1 MSFISTNSILLDFIE
16 LIKKIEHNTIKN
28 INFKKF
34 YDFTIIYTDNLSTNL
49 CHSDKIINYV
59 IHNID
64 FIIIDSNYNIIKTYF
79 RNIIVNNS
87 NKLELESNWTQC
99 KIFYNYIGSYI
110 YFFKYNGDY
119 YYFMK
124 YFIKKLNDDQYI
136 KSIDYNIPTFLI
148 NDKVDEEIIGEEYI
162 LISHY
167 HKHILSYSD
176 DYVFENK
183 KYYKLD
189 SNEIYFSCIDELEF
203 ELEKSI
209 KLQKKAKKLI
219 NAGYCIKYGGVNYIY
234 PNKLYQKI
242 SNLLGSTNNINLSYL
257 ELYKSDN
264 LNFII
269 NYISLYPS
277 DIIKRINTSFKTLAK
292 EYLNLYH
299 LTRKK
304 AHPEIYDKLD
314 SENRKFLYELHNQF
328 ITTRNDELK
337 SMDEFIDK
345 KSLSVDIVYKYIKRI
360 QLDILEHIY
369 LNRNELI
376 KKIKLV
382 FNDDKFKIFFEDCIN
397 TKTISY
403 LLSR

>member
-1 MSFISTNSILLDFIE
+1 MSINSILLDFID
-16 LIKKIEHNTIKN
+16 LIKKNDQNNIKN

-34 YDFTIIYTDNLSTNL
+34 YDFTIIYTDNLSINL
-49 CHSDKIINYV
+49 CHSNKIINYI

-64 FIIIDSNYNIIKTYF
+64 FIIIDSSYNIIKTYF
-79 RNIIVNNS
+79 RNILITSS
-87 NKLELESNWTQC
+87 NKLELESNWSQC
-99 KIFYNYIGSYI
+99 KIFYNYNGSYI
-110 YFFKYNGDY
+110 YFFNYHGEI

-124 YFIKKLNDDQYI
+124 YYIKKLNEDSYI
-136 KSIDYNIPTFLI
+136 KSINLSIPI
-148 NDKVDEEIIGEEYI
+148 CENGIDEQEYI
-162 LISHY
+162 LVSHY
-167 HKHILSYSD
+167 HKHILSYSED
-176 DYVFENK
+176 FILENK
-183 KYYKLD
+183 KYYNLN
-189 SNEIYFSCIDELEF
+189 SNEIFFSCLDELEF
-203 ELEKSI
+203 ELDKSI
-209 KLQKKAKKLI
+209 KLQEKVKKLI
-219 NAGYCIKYGGVNYIY
+219 NAGYCIKYNGLNYIY

-242 SNLLGSTNNINLSYL
+242 NNLLGNSTNINLTYL

-277 DIIKRINTSFKTLAK
+277 DIIKRINLSFKTMAK

-304 AHPEIYDKLD
+304 LHPEIYDKLD
-314 SENRKFLYELHNQF
+314 IENRKILYELHNQF
-328 ITTRNDELK
+328 ISTRNDEFKL
-337 SMDEFIDK
+337 SEEFIDK

-369 LNRNELI
+369 LNRNDLI
-376 KKIKLV
+376 KKIKSV
-382 FNDDKFKIFFEDCIN
+382 FNDETFKIFFEDCIN

>member
-1 MSFISTNSILLDFIE
+1 MSINSILSDFID
-16 LIKKIEHNTIKN
+16 LIKKNNQNEIKN

-34 YDFTIIYTDNLSTNL
+34 YDFTVIYTDILSNNLQ
-49 CHSDKIINYV
+49 HSNKIINYI

-64 FIIIDSNYNIIKTYF
+64 FIIIDSQYNIIKTLF
-79 RNIIVNNS
+79 RTIKINNT
-87 NKLELESNWTQC
+87 NNVELEENWSQC

-110 YFFKYNGDY
+110 YFFNYCGEK

-124 YFIKKLNDDQYI
+124 YFIKKLNDDSYI
-136 KSIDYNIPTFLI
+136 KSLDLKIPNYET
-148 NDKVDEEIIGEEYI
+148 EEDEEYI

-167 HKHILSYSD
+167 HKHILSYND
-176 DYVFENK
+176 DFILENK
-183 KYYKLD
+183 KYYELN
-189 SNEIYFSCIDELEF
+189 SNEIYFSCLDELEF

-209 KLQKKAKKLI
+209 KLQEKAKKLI
-219 NAGYCIKYGGVNYIY
+219 NAGYCIKYNGLIYIY
-234 PNKLYQKI
+234 PNKLYHKI
-242 SNLLGSTNNINLSYL
+242 NELLGSNKNINLTYL

-277 DIIKRINTSFKTLAK
+277 DIIKRINSSFKTIAK

-304 AHPEIYDKLD
+304 AHPEIYEQLD
-314 SENRKFLYELHNQF
+314 SQNRKILYDLHNQF
-328 ITTRNDELK
+328 ILTKNDEFK
-337 SMDEFIDK
+337 SSDEFIDK

-360 QLDILEHIY
+360 QLDVLEHIY

-376 KKIKLV
+376 KKIKGV
-382 FNDDKFKIFFEDCIN
+382 FKDDSFKIFFEDCIN

>member
-1 MSFISTNSILLDFIE
+1 MSINSILLDFIE
-16 LIKKIEHNTIKN
+16 LIKKTNYDNIKN

-34 YDFTIIYTDNLSTNL
+34 YDFTIIYTDDLSTNL
-49 CHSDKIINYV
+49 CHSDKTINYI

-64 FIIIDSNYNIIKTYF
+64 FIIIDSNYTIIKTYF
-79 RNIIVNNS
+79 KNILVDNF
-87 NKLELESNWTQC
+87 NKTELEINWTKC
-99 KIFYNYIGSYI
+99 KIYYNYIGSYI
-110 YFFKYNGDY
+110 YFFNHNNIS

-124 YFIKKLNDDQYI
+124 YYIKKLDDDPYI
-136 KSIDYNIPTFLI
+136 KSVDSNVPSVQI
-148 NDKVDEEIIGEEYI
+148 NQNLDDKIEEYI

-176 DYVFENK
+176 DFILENK

-189 SNEIYFSCIDELEF
+189 SNEIYFSCLDELEF
-203 ELEKSI
+203 DLNNSI
-209 KLQKKAKKLI
+209 KLHEKAKKLT
-219 NAGYCIKYGGVNYIY
+219 NAGYCIKYNGLIYIF

-242 SNLLGSTNNINLSYL
+242 SNLLGNIKNINLSYL

-304 AHPEIYDKLD
+304 AHPEIYDQLD
-314 SENRKFLYELHNQF
+314 TENRKILYELHNQF
-328 ITTRNDELK
+328 ILTRNDEFKL
-337 SMDEFIDK
+337 SDEFIDK

-360 QLDILEHIY
+360 KLDILEHIY

-376 KKIKLV
+376 KKIKST
-382 FNDDKFKIFFEDCIN
+382 FKDEKFKIFFEDCIN